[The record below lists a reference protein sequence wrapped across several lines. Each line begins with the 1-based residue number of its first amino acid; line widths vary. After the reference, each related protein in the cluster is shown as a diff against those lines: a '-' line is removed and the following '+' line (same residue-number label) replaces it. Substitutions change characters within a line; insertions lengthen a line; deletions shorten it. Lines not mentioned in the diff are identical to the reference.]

1 MKTRVISGVVIAVIL
16 LAVAL
21 LMFTPVFD
29 IFFAVLAAAACY
41 EITKVAGVKDRT
53 LTVTAIVFSGIL
65 PLFTVYLP
73 EALKFR
79 GLGILGTAYILLLIL
94 LTLAHHE
101 NVSFSDFAVTVYS
114 SLIIPL
120 AFTSLLMISN
130 LYELF
135 PGNIDRAETAFFT
148 WTAVTAALITDVFAY
163 FTGSKFGRHKMTPKL
178 SPHKSWE
185 GAAGGVIGSVIFA
198 FIFLEIFKRFFTE
211 KPFFMETWAFLLT
224 VAAVSVLS
232 MFGDLM
238 ASFIKRNYGAKDF
251 SNLIPGHGGIMDRF
265 DSVLVAAPVLYL
277 FVNIYGLVVFP

>member
-1 MKTRVISGVVIAVIL
+1 MKTRVISGVVIAVVLIGA
-16 LAVAL
+16 AVM
-21 LMFTPVFD
+21 MFTPVFD
-29 IFFAVLAAAACY
+29 IFFSVLAAAACY
-41 EITKVAGVKDRT
+41 EVTKVSGVKDK
-53 LTVTAIVFSGIL
+53 TVKITGIIFSGML

-73 EALKFR
+73 GEFKFQ
-79 GLGILGTAYILLLIL
+79 GLSVLMVAYILLMVL

-101 NVSFSDFAVTVYS
+101 DVSFSDFSVTIYS
-114 SLIIPL
+114 SVVIPL

-130 LYELF
+130 LYEIF
-135 PGNIDRAETAFFT
+135 PGYVDKHETAFFT
-148 WTAVTAALITDVFAY
+148 WTAVTAALLTDVFAY
-163 FTGSKFGRHKMTPKL
+163 FAGSKFGKHKMTPKL

-185 GAAGGVIGSVIFA
+185 GAAGGVVGSVLCALLFLEVFKKIFA
-198 FIFLEIFKRFFTE
+198 V

-224 VAAVSVLS
+224 VTCVSILS

-277 FVNIYGLVVFP
+277 FVNIYGLVVFR